1 MSEVCV
7 WMCVTFFDV
16 RPCQDHHREVRLQL
30 QEPELAEEVP
40 IADGESQPNI
50 SSTGKTTTP

>member
-1 MSEVCV
+1 
-7 WMCVTFFDV
+7 MCVTFFDV